1 MVELFIVHCSM
12 LSSILIMGGCTAPN
26 CSSFPREKIRKDKW
40 VQNCRRDKWIP
51 TAHSE
56 LCENDEI
63 ARLQMENTNLK
74 NQIEEKDAT
83 SRKFLNDDQIAATIK
98 TPREWSTETIIKG
111 LKLRF
116 ALGVHGYKYLSFV
129 TTSLGM

>member
-1 MVELFIVHCSM
+1 MPACRHFILFHVITYFPLAMVELFIVHCSM

-56 LCENDEI
+56 LCEVI
-63 ARLQMENTNLK
+63 MY
-74 NQIEEKDAT
+74 
-83 SRKFLNDDQIAATIK
+83 
-98 TPREWSTETIIKG
+98 II
-111 LKLRF
+111 
-116 ALGVHGYKYLSFV
+116 
-129 TTSLGM
+129 